1 MENNGKG
8 IFYGVIGVAT
18 LIVAIIGAT
27 FAFFA
32 AGASN
37 NNTVAGNTAT
47 VGLNLTVRKVSDDK
61 AAGLI
66 PQPSAGINKAVV
78 GTSGN
83 SCVDAN
89 GNSVCQVYKIEVSTT
104 SASTIVVDGTFT
116 LTAAED
122 LDNLK
127 WAELTGVSSD
137 ELTGATAGTSNDIDT
152 TTLAA
157 NYSLTSSKPLTKYVV
172 VWLEETTT
180 NQSTEMGKGFTGVVT
195 FGSIDGSSGVTSTF
209 TG

>member
-37 NNTVAGNTAT
+37 NTVAGNTAT
-47 VGLNLTVRKVSDDK
+47 VGLNLAVTKVSDDK

-66 PQPSAGINKAVV
+66 PQPYAGLDSAVV
-78 GTSGN
+78 GTTGQ
-83 SCVDAN
+83 SCVDGN

-116 LTAAED
+116 LTAAG
-122 LDNLK
+122 LTNLK
-127 WAELTGVSSD
+127 WAELTGVTSD
-137 ELTGATAGTSNDIDT
+137 ELTDATAGTANATST
-152 TTLAA
+152 TTLQSD
-157 NYSLTSSKPLTKYVV
+157 YSLTSSTPLTKYVV

-180 NQSTEMGKGFTGVVT
+180 DQSAEMAKGFTGVVSFT
-195 FGSIDGSSGVTSTF
+195 SGDGSTGVTSTF
-209 TG
+209 TS